1 MAGLILLKP
10 GVDWEA
16 TGGLFDWTLEFLM
29 PRLSDKDAVQRLREV
44 VDNNLGSLWLNELSP
59 QAQQEIVNQLRKGL
73 IAAAESELPET
84 DRKADA
90 IRHLQE
96 LVDLTYE
103 LDKAE

>member
-16 TGGLFDWTLEFLM
+16 TGGLFDWTLEYLI
-29 PRLSDKDAVQRLREV
+29 PRLSDQDAVQRLREV
-44 VDNNLGSLWLNELSP
+44 VDNNLGSLWINELSP
-59 QAQQEIVNQLRKGL
+59 QAQQEIVTQLRRGL
-73 IAAAESELPET
+73 VAAAESELPDS